1 LVAALNRIVVWH
13 GSSQKLARIAWWI
26 LALEVL
32 AIISITT
39 PETNKNTLKITER
52 SNK

>member
-1 LVAALNRIVVWH
+1 VCAGVCAGVCLVVGEFA
-13 GSSQKLARIAWWI
+13 SWWI